1 MNHIS
6 QFPRRGKHSSP
17 CGRKGVTM
25 KDISKMTKQELLE
38 YAMNMAAEKE
48 AAEAKAAEAEAK
60 AAEKEAE
67 LDELKITAE
76 DKKDAKRFDRDIHPD
91 FDFRIYAVDGFNAG
105 PTVEYLKSLSLFSYD
120 DIMALLNMGPVLGK
134 ESLRNRFQPFIDT
147 RFDFTD
153 VMKDNIRRV
162 TRVSRVTEAGVKE
175 RKETGG
181 TAYDRAYDFS
191 KLNNEMDNDRHI
203 EPVARG
209 YMFKEGKRPLVRI
222 LLTKDSTFK
231 LCTRVNIK
239 CIETADNETELVAA
253 LKKYTVDTADQYA

>member
-1 MNHIS
+1 
-6 QFPRRGKHSSP
+6 
-17 CGRKGVTM
+17 
-25 KDISKMTKQELLE
+25 MTKAELLE
-38 YAMNMAAEKE
+38 YAMSMAAEKEAAEKE
-48 AAEAKAAEAEAK
+48 AAEAKAK

-91 FDFRIYAVDGFNAG
+91 FDFRIYPVDGMNAG
-105 PTVEYLKSLSLFSYD
+105 PTSEYLRSMSLLSYND
-120 DIMALLNMGPVLGK
+120 AVHLLDMVATMDIDYARTALYD
-134 ESLRNRFQPFIDT
+134 RFKLLERT
-147 RFDFTD
+147 RFDFTE
-153 VMKDNIRRV
+153 VMKDNVRRV
-162 TRVSRVTEAGVKE
+162 TRVSRVTGDGVKE
-175 RKETGG
+175 RKATSG

-222 LLTKDSTFK
+222 LLTKDGTFK

-239 CIETADNETELVAA
+239 CIETADNETKLAAA